1 MLKVQLYPLEI
12 FSIAGEV
19 MMGLRPMTLADNC
32 STNLR
37 RKAFDV
43 PGVVGIF
50 ACQAAALRER
60 FAAAQRHEDGCA
72 EQA

>member
-1 MLKVQLYPLEI
+1 MFKVQLDPLEI

-19 MMGLRPMTLADNC
+19 MMGLGPVTLADNYGA
-32 STNLR
+32 NLG

-43 PGVVGIF
+43 LGVVGIF

-60 FAAAQRHEDGCA
+60 LAAAQRHQDDCA
-72 EQA
+72 ERA